1 MKLAD
6 QLGVGLG
13 HRRVDGRWAING
25 SHGRRSQKPTP
36 LLSILS
42 DGCGTYDLVLNT
54 EERRVDCA
62 NCGATDLGK
71 VAR

>member
-13 HRRVDGRWAING
+13 RRRADGRWAING
-25 SHGRRSQKPTP
+25 SHGRRSQ
-36 LLSILS
+36 LLSILN